1 MGGKALGRESQ
12 GPEASAPGCRYPWGL
27 TNPDAGH
34 SSVHLP
40 EEKLNP
46 F

>member
-12 GPEASAPGCRYPWGL
+12 GPEASAAGCRYPWGL
-27 TNPDAGH
+27 TNPNVGH

-40 EEKLNP
+40 EVKLNP